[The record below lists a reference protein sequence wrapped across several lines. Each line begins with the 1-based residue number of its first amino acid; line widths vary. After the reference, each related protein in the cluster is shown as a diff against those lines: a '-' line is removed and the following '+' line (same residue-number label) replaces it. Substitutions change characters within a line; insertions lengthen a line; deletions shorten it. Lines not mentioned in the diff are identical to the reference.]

1 MAADPWHHF
10 QEGPGSKLLCCFK
23 PFVGSLSFN
32 KLLWPI
38 NRRLRKDNAHYL
50 QLSGTARNKN
60 TEKIITNSTSWRK
73 QFNQVPRPPL
83 AGDWGVVV
91 KILRRTWREWKIHF
105 YVDSRY
111 YWIIQQLQP
120 LQALW
125 NFDFWRK
132 TMSKY
137 VLYGSNSE

>member
-73 QFNQVPRPPL
+73 QFNQAPRPPL